1 MIIDDRY
8 WATQNRANV
17 ITGNTA
23 TIKKNGNYVAHLE
36 TTDGLDIMIPFT
48 VSGVVEKTILAPTAS
63 QFPQKTQAPS
73 LQVTSAPPATTVT
86 PGITTT
92 SIRKKVY
99 KIAVSKKKITL
110 KVRRKKKIKYSV
122 TKGYIGFVRMKTSN
136 ADVAVINSKAVVT
149 ARKKG
154 QCKITFTLSN
164 GKKAVV
170 AVVVKK
176 GK

>member
-23 TIKKNGNYVAHLE
+23 TIKKNGNYVARLE

-63 QFPQKTQAPS
+63 KFPQKTQAPLGAPS

-99 KIAVSKKKITL
+99 KIAVSKKKEH
-110 KVRRKKKIKYSV
+110 
-122 TKGYIGFVRMKTSN
+122 
-136 ADVAVINSKAVVT
+136 
-149 ARKKG
+149 
-154 QCKITFTLSN
+154 
-164 GKKAVV
+164 
-170 AVVVKK
+170 
-176 GK
+176 

>member
-17 ITGNTA
+17 ITGNTV
-23 TIKKNGNYVAHLE
+23 TIKKNGNYVARLE

-63 QFPQKTQAPS
+63 QFPQKTQAPLGAPS

-99 KIAVSKKKITL
+99 KIAVSKKKEH
-110 KVRRKKKIKYSV
+110 
-122 TKGYIGFVRMKTSN
+122 
-136 ADVAVINSKAVVT
+136 
-149 ARKKG
+149 
-154 QCKITFTLSN
+154 
-164 GKKAVV
+164 
-170 AVVVKK
+170 
-176 GK
+176 